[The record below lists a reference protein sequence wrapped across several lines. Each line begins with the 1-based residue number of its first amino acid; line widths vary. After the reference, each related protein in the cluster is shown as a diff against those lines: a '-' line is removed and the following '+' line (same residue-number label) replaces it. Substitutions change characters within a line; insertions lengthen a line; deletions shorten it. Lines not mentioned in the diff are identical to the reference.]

1 MMEEFEIFTWMALT
15 NEHLCCCPALA
26 ATEFMTVGVQSPCRT
41 IAFREQQYVRLKK
54 SVQLALNGFIMR
66 SHLLR
71 TIHRYSAYFME
82 PSSFLKSSS
91 IVYSDRKS
99 TRLNSSHVAISYA

>member
-1 MMEEFEIFTWMALT
+1 MMEEFDIFTWMALP
-15 NEHLCCCPALA
+15 NEPLCCCPALA
-26 ATEFMTVGVQSPCRT
+26 APEFMAVGVHSPCRT

-54 SVQLALNGFIMR
+54 SVQLALNRFIMR

-71 TIHRYSAYFME
+71 TIHWYSAYFME

-91 IVYSDRKS
+91 IVYSPSAGRS
-99 TRLNSSHVAISYA
+99 TGS

>member
-26 ATEFMTVGVQSPCRT
+26 ATEFMSVGVQSRCRT
-41 IAFREQQYVRLKK
+41 IAFRKQQHGRLMK
-54 SVQLALNGFIMR
+54 SVQVALIGLIMR

-71 TIHRYSAYFME
+71 TMHWYAAYFME
-82 PSSFLKSSS
+82 PSSVLKSSS
-91 IVYSDRKS
+91 IVYSPSAARS
-99 TRLNSSHVAISYA
+99 TRS